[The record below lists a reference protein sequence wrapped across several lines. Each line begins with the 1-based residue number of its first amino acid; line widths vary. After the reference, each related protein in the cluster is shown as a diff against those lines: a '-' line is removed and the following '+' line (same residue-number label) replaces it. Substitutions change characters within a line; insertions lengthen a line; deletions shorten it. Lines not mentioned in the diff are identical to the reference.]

1 MANID
6 TIRNLYASFAQ
17 GDIQA
22 FLDLLDPAV
31 EWTDAEGYPYGGTY
45 VGPQAVMDG
54 VITPL
59 GTEWDGYRVDI
70 DEFLDA
76 GDSIVALG
84 HNSGTYRPTGKSM
97 RAALANIWTLK
108 NGKIVKFVQYVDT
121 VKVAEAL

>member
-97 RAALANIWTLK
+97 RAVLANIWTLK